1 MYNVVIVQGNSDV
14 FVEVNGDE
22 VFVLKDSWV
31 PADVSSELTSLL
43 EAVGVNPTI
52 IAENYFKG
60 N

>member
-14 FVEVNGDE
+14 FVGVNGDE